1 MVVSMS
7 VKVGALGSS
16 FFGGGWGGLVAAGSG
31 VWGVRLFHSG
41 GARVDQAARRADI
54 GAGWGDVPVVSIDDL
69 SRTAHSARVTIDIRT
84 LTFDVGALTSDLAP
98 LPSHYATRN
107 IDQAPRRIDAKK

>member
-1 MVVSMS
+1 MVISRS

-16 FFGGGWGGLVAAGSG
+16 FFGGGSGGWGAAGSG
-31 VWGVRLFHSG
+31 GCAVRLEDSG
-41 GARVDQAARRADI
+41 GATVDQIARRADR
-54 GAGWGDVPVVSIDDL
+54 GAGWGDVPAVSIDDL

-84 LTFDVGALTSDLAP
+84 LAFDAGGWTSDLAP
-98 LPSHYATRN
+98 LPSHYATLN